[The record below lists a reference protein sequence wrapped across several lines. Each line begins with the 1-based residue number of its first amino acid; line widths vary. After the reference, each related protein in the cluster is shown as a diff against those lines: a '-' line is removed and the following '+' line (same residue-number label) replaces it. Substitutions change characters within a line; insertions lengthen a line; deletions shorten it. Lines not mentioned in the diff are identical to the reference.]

1 MIGRLSMVSADLHTL
16 GEFGLIRRIQ
26 RQAGTAD
33 HLLKGIG
40 DDCAVQT
47 YADGTN
53 LLTSTDLLI
62 EDVHFRLGWLSME
75 ELGRKAAAV
84 NISDI
89 AAMGGQPKSLFLGV
103 ASSADMN
110 VAQLEQLTK
119 GFIFEAGRYGA
130 VLAGGDTCRSPG
142 PLMISVTVQGEVES
156 GRAVCRAGARE
167 GDLLYVS
174 GTLGDSALALSELMA
189 ARQPDRFLLER
200 HNTPTAR
207 VSLGREIA
215 SRGAATAMLDI
226 SDGLLADLGHI
237 LEECGL
243 GADIELEKLPLSPAF
258 QQSLK
263 QDPALIDLALAGGE
277 DYELLLTSSDQML
290 ASAVSAEPGLTGIG
304 TISRQPGIRLHRLD
318 GTLYQCSRG
327 GFDHFS

>member
-1 MIGRLSMVSADLHTL
+1 MSREDLHSL

-26 RQAGTAD
+26 QQAGTAE
-33 HLLKGIG
+33 HLVKGIG
-40 DDCAVQT
+40 DDCAVQAH
-47 YADGTN
+47 ADGTD

-62 EDVHFRLGWLSME
+62 EGVHFRLGWLRME

-103 ASSADMN
+103 ASPAGLD
-110 VAQLEQLTK
+110 VAELDQLAK
-119 GFIFEAGRYGA
+119 GFIAEAGRYGA

-156 GRAVCRAGARE
+156 GRAVCRAGACK

-189 ARQPDRFLLER
+189 ERQPERFLLAR

-207 VSLGREIA
+207 VSLGREIVQ
-215 SRGAATAMLDI
+215 RQAATAMLDI

-243 GADIELEKLPLSPAF
+243 GADIELNKLPLSPAF
-258 QQSLK
+258 QRALGEGS
-263 QDPALIDLALAGGE
+263 ALIDLALAGGE
-277 DYELLLTSSDQML
+277 DYELLLTSPDPLL
-290 ASAVSAEPGLTGIG
+290 ASVVAAEPGLTGIG
-304 TISRQPGIRLHRLD
+304 VISQQQGIRLHRPD